1 MPEMPDQSPDSI
13 CADAVDLARR
23 AITDTLDEVAASTG
37 VRADQVGVHLG
48 VTAEIADSATHR
60 FAAVM
65 PGYAGWEWVVTLVR
79 APQDSA
85 PSIADVVLLP
95 GDGALVA
102 PAWVPWHE
110 RVAPGD
116 LGPGDLLPSSP
127 HDVRLVPGYTGEG
140 DRDATTDPD
149 ALRELV
155 WELGLG
161 RTRVLS
167 PEGRADAFERWYE
180 GQTGPISAMAQQAP
194 DTCSSCGFLL
204 PIGGRAGQVFGVCA
218 NVMSPADGR
227 VVALDFGCGAHSE
240 VQIAPAP
247 PVDVVG
253 LVIDEIAFDTL
264 DLDRSEANPAAAP
277 TSDDEQT
284 DHSEP
289 SA

>member
-1 MPEMPDQSPDSI
+1 MPTASHTPDRI

-23 AITDTLDEVAASTG
+23 AITDTLDEVAATTG
-37 VRADQVGVHLG
+37 VRPDQVGEHRG

-79 APQDSA
+79 APEDSG

-95 GDGALVA
+95 GEGALVA
-102 PAWVPWHE
+102 PAWVPWQE

-116 LGPGDLLPSSP
+116 LGPGDLLPSAP

-149 ALRELV
+149 AVRELV

-180 GQTGPISAMAQQAP
+180 GQTGPATAMAQQAP
-194 DTCSSCGFLL
+194 DTCSSCGFLMA
-204 PIGGRAGQVFGVCA
+204 IGGRAGQVFGVCA

-227 VVALDFGCGAHSE
+227 IVALDYGCGAHSE
-240 VQIAPAP
+240 VQVTTAP

-264 DLDRSEANPAAAP
+264 DIERSEPDTATSTA
-277 TSDDEQT
+277 SDDEQT
-284 DHSEP
+284 NDAE
-289 SA
+289 AGA